1 MQENE
6 KTKDVLIEQR
16 FHRTIIGTKGEK
28 IREIRDKYPEVQIS
42 FPDAGKKSDI
52 VNLRGP
58 REDVDNVYTLL
69 KKLNSELVRLK
80 CWACD
85 KKEYFKQTLK
95 NLFFFSTMYRL
106 LPISVWKFQFSNS
119 STRMWLAEVE
129 LLSRRYKSYILAN
142 SNSTLKLSQTD
153 SLQTF
158 EASIIYNI
166 FNNFWKKL
174 MENTVDTF
182 MTFHLSYMYIYL
194 VCAWT
199 CLTLPVHAYSYLS
212 KHSVV
217 RFIILFP

>member
-6 KTKDVLIEQR
+6 KTKDVLIDQR

-85 KKEYFKQTLK
+85 KKEYFKLHSFK
-95 NLFFFSTMYRL
+95 NLDFFFHNVQIAANFRVEV
-106 LPISVWKFQFSNS
+106 PIFKQFHKNVIGRGGA
-119 STRMWLAEVE
+119 T
-129 LLSRRYKSYILAN
+129 I
-142 SNSTLKLSQTD
+142 
-153 SLQTF
+153 
-158 EASIIYNI
+158 
-166 FNNFWKKL
+166 KKVQ
-174 MENTVDTF
+174 M
-182 MTFHLSYMYIYL
+182 IYL
-194 VCAWT
+194 LLA
-199 CLTLPVHAYSYLS
+199 

-217 RFIILFP
+217 RTLSCILFL

>member
-85 KKEYFKQTLK
+85 KKEYFKQSLK
-95 NLFFFSTMYRL
+95 NLVFFSTMYRL

-153 SLQTF
+153 S
-158 EASIIYNI
+158 
-166 FNNFWKKL
+166 
-174 MENTVDTF
+174 
-182 MTFHLSYMYIYL
+182 
-194 VCAWT
+194 
-199 CLTLPVHAYSYLS
+199 
-212 KHSVV
+212 
-217 RFIILFP
+217 